1 MKPVLLLFIF
11 MGLAPLAFAQH
22 YEWKLKKES
31 KDTRVYFRKSA
42 DSRINEIKI
51 ETEITGSLHAV
62 VEALRD
68 SPMQKE
74 WLYKCIESKRLEKVS
89 DWESYNYVRF
99 DFPWPLDDRDYIAHS
114 MLRQDPKTGVVH
126 IQLLAVPHFI
136 PEKKDVVRMRIMEVN
151 WKLTPLSNDSVKVEN
166 HVKSDPG
173 GSLPTWLIN
182 MTLDQGPL
190 NSMNNLKEFIKK
202 DKYQH
207 AKLSFLKE

>member
-1 MKPVLLLFIF
+1 MAPV
-11 MGLAPLAFAQH
+11 AFTQH
-22 YEWKLKKES
+22 YEWKLKKET

-51 ETEITGSLHAV
+51 ETEIEGHLHAV

-68 SPMQKE
+68 APMQKE

-114 MLRQDPKTGVVH
+114 QLRQDPKTGSVY
-126 IQLLAVPHFI
+126 IQLMAVPHYL
-136 PEKKDVVRMRIMEVN
+136 PENKEVVRMKVMDVN
-151 WKLTPLSNDSVKVEN
+151 WVLTPSSNGKIKVEN

-173 GSLPTWLIN
+173 GALPTWLIN

-190 NSMNNLKEFIKK
+190 NSINNLKAFIKR
-202 DKYQH
+202 DKYRN
-207 AKLSFLKE
+207 ARLSYLKP